1 MPVISSDVSPRNQ
14 ICDIV
19 PILLDPISFD
29 FAFLTKVYF
38 TQIVAFGIDSTH
50 EDIILQKKP
59 FSVKEVIVAVKIFIK
74 RRLPLDKAKAQYI
87 VSIFRQLRMLSLEQK
102 GYISSETLR
111 SMENAQEFLV
121 ISTWRSLEDWQKWFN
136 SNQRKELHSKVDM
149 LLDGGTTYEAYQYGF
164 MS

>member
-1 MPVISSDVSPRNQ
+1 
-14 ICDIV
+14 
-19 PILLDPISFD
+19 
-29 FAFLTKVYF
+29 
-38 TQIVAFGIDSTH
+38 
-50 EDIILQKKP
+50 
-59 FSVKEVIVAVKIFIK
+59 VAVKILIK

-87 VSIFRQLRMLSLEQK
+87 VSIFRQLRMIALEQE

-111 SMENAQEFLV
+111 SMENPQEFLV
-121 ISTWRSLEDWQKWFN
+121 ISTWRSLEDWQKWYN